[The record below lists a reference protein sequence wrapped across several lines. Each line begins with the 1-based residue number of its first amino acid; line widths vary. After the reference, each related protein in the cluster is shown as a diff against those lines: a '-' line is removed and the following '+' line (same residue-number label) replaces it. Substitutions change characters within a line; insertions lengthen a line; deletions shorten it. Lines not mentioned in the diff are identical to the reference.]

1 MTQPTKRSTTTAVVP
16 STLNTTDITAP
27 DNARHDGWT
36 RERMIGFLE
45 ALVETASVSIAAQS
59 VGMTRQTAY
68 RLRARLIGQPFD
80 HAWEAALEFG
90 LQQLHCE
97 ALDRAMNG
105 VPVPIYFGGE
115 QVGERR
121 QYNET
126 LTRFL
131 LDNPNAR
138 AKTRHGPEVRAA
150 ALEQWNNTMKRVQT
164 GPIVWTPEEKKKA
177 GAVAAKITTEL
188 QAMKA
193 PAKAA
198 RPRKPKLDK
207 FGYPVQPEIDWD
219 NLPQEEYDRLLQ
231 RAGIYR

>member
-1 MTQPTKRSTTTAVVP
+1 MTAVVP
-16 STLNTTDITAP
+16 STPKHADITAP
-27 DNARHDGWT
+27 DTTRHDGWT

-80 HAWEAALEFG
+80 HAWDAALEFG
-90 LQQLHCE
+90 LQQLHHE

-105 VPVPIYFGGE
+105 VPVPIFYGGE

-138 AKTRHGPEVRAA
+138 PVARDPGDRAA
-150 ALEQWNNTMKRVQT
+150 SLAIWNSLTRRVRT
-164 GPIVWTPEEKKKA
+164 GPANWTSAEEQNA
-177 GAVAAKITTEL
+177 RSVAARL
-188 QAMKA
+188 LG
-193 PAKAA
+193 
-198 RPRKPKLDK
+198 KPLDDLGSKRHRRNGPLPHNLGISDDDYRQLAQK
-207 FGYPVQPEIDWD
+207 FGWP
-219 NLPQEEYDRLLQ
+219 
-231 RAGIYR
+231 